1 MDRCI
6 VLTARRYDFQDEK
19 TGRRIEGV
27 TLTYL
32 TGEAEEQADYRGQA
46 VMQIP
51 APADIW
57 HQLPTIPGVYAIDF
71 RQRPGLKGRP
81 TLQAVGAEF
90 LADADFSVF
99 DGFTSRDREVAAREL
114 RS

>member
-6 VLTARRYDFQDEK
+6 VLTARRYDFEDEK

-27 TLTYL
+27 TLTYI
-32 TGEAEEQADYRGQA
+32 TGEAEEQENSRGQA

-51 APADIW
+51 APADLW

-81 TLQAVGAEF
+81 TLQAVGVEF
-90 LADADFSVF
+90 LSRVDLDVF
-99 DGFTSRDREVAAREL
+99 DGFGSADRELSTREL
-114 RS
+114 R